1 MMIIQRTDLTR
12 RIENSRKWVFIY
24 GRRKTGKTYIVENT
38 VKYDEFFFVNRNRSI
53 LDKKNNQI
61 MNYETFTI
69 LFRRL
74 LANNQTVV
82 IDEFHRL
89 GDEFLD
95 ILHSV
100 QKKGKLILITS
111 TLFLA
116 RKLGKFFR
124 VIPLSME

>member
-1 MMIIQRTDLTR
+1 MENVKSITTIILMMIIPRTDLTH

-24 GRRKTGKTYIVENT
+24 GRRKTGKTFIVENT

-89 GDEFLD
+89 ATNF
-95 ILHSV
+95 
-100 QKKGKLILITS
+100 
-111 TLFLA
+111 
-116 RKLGKFFR
+116 
-124 VIPLSME
+124 